1 MGEATIGAFGLVF
14 EDERDVSV
22 EDQRLL
28 ETMADLCAQA
38 IARARSYEMEHQI
51 AHRLQQ
57 AMLPPGVI
65 RHPGVEVAAS
75 YHAGTEAM
83 EIGGD
88 WYDTFSLPDGRIG
101 LVVGD
106 VVGQGIEAAATM
118 GRLRSALAAYALYE
132 TSPAELM
139 VRLNHFGQG
148 VGRVDFATACY
159 AVLDPDSGALT
170 YTSAGHPPPLLVAAD
185 GRSRWL
191 SDGSTQPLYG
201 STSFDPVEATADL
214 QPGDLLLL
222 YSDGLVERRGE
233 HIETG
238 LSRLDEAARSLR
250 EQPCTRD
257 LRGSGSRPAPCR
269 RACGR
274 HRDPRGSPEAD
285 GSRRVRTRLPGS
297 SRGAPRR
304 RAEARA
310 WLDDQEL
317 SRTDREAVVLALGE
331 ACANAVEHAYVD
343 GAAGEVTVEL
353 SDARRLSRRGGSRL
367 RVVAGGSA

>member
-1 MGEATIGAFGLVF
+1 
-14 EDERDVSV
+14 
-22 EDQRLL
+22 
-28 ETMADLCAQA
+28 
-38 IARARSYEMEHQI
+38 MEHQI

-83 EIGGD
+83 EVGGD

-139 VRLNHFGQG
+139 ARLNHFGQG
-148 VGRVDFATACY
+148 VGRVDFATACF
-159 AVLDPDSGALT
+159 AVLDPESGALT

-185 GRSRWL
+185 GTSRWL
-191 SDGSTQPLYG
+191 TDGSTEPLYG
-201 STSFDPVEATADL
+201 SETFDPVQATAHL

-238 LSRLDEAARSLR
+238 LARLGEAARSLHN
-250 EQPCTRD
+250 QPVHEICATLAAD
-257 LRGSGSRPAPCR
+257 LRPAVEHADDIVILVVRRKRAARAVFQRVFPARP
-269 RACGR
+269 
-274 HRDPRGSPEAD
+274 EEL
-285 GSRRVRTRLPGS
+285 RLM
-297 SRGAPRR
+297 RL
-304 RAEARA
+304 ELRA

-317 SRTDREAVVLALGE
+317 SRSDREAVVLAVGE
-331 ACANAVEHAYVD
+331 ACANAVEHAYVE
-343 GAAGEVTVEL
+343 AQAGDVSVEL
-353 SDARRLSRRGGSRL
+353 SMLDDSL
-367 RVVAGGSA
+367 VVAVRDFGSWRAVPHDDPDRGRGYEIMRALSERVDIESGPDGTIVTMYLPHGVDRS